1 MGLLS
6 ITRAAERAMVRETVI
21 RAAIRTGRLRW
32 VRATN
37 NRVQLID
44 ERDLETW
51 LERENPPRMRKLQS
65 IRHNLPGMFLKRP

>member
-6 ITRAAERAMVRETVI
+6 INRAASVAMVRETVI
-21 RAAIRTGRLRW
+21 RAAIRTGRLPW

-44 ERDLETW
+44 ERELQAW
-51 LERENPPRMRKLQS
+51 LERENPPRLRKLQS
-65 IRHNLPGMFLKRP
+65 IRHNLPSLFVK